1 MKKTIRYL
9 MSVILALGIC
19 IPGGA
24 LQAAFADGGVPVNV
38 TITKFQI
45 LNINK
50 EEVHS
55 IYQSDRFYLAMDWDA
70 SAAGTNIHEGDYF
83 DITLPDNMKF
93 PAGTTAQ
100 DFDLEDADGNVIAKA
115 HVTPGPGDVGGTVHV
130 TFTKAAENKYNVK
143 GTMYL
148 AAQFDETKIIKDA
161 ENIFTITVNSQA
173 FSGSVIVEGS
183 KPLQDEPLAKW
194 GKPVPGHED
203 QAEWNVRINHKKAN
217 LPNAVISDSLS
228 GGNGDERYIADSFK
242 LLEVEFN
249 EYGGIAQE
257 IQTIDLTD
265 KLQIAPDGRSF
276 TINLGNVNGKQYRLY
291 YKSTYHAGTVL
302 KNKATLDASSSHS
315 EASYSYQSAESGGS
329 AGGDLAS
336 KIKLTKVD
344 ADDNAVLLK
353 NAVFT
358 VTRPDGT
365 TFELTTGEDGTV
377 TSGVL
382 TQGTYK
388 VKEKTPPEGYELNDE
403 EYALE
408 VTPAGGALKTITD
421 KPVKIDVGV
430 TKKWVGP
437 EGGEVT
443 AHLLADG
450 ADTGKELKLNA
461 GNGWKGTFDD
471 LRKYKAGTADEI
483 AYTVK
488 EDPVA
493 NYDGDVTGDAAS
505 GFTITNTNK
514 ETVDVSGTKS
524 WEDDDDRDGVR
535 PASITVNLMRDGAK
549 ADSKTVTPDAS
560 GAWAYSFTGLPKYD
574 PNDGH
579 EYAYTVTEEA
589 VPNYETEVN
598 GTDITNSYTPGK
610 TSVTVTKTWVDA
622 DDQDG
627 LRPASIKAQLYADGN
642 PLGAPVELSEAN
654 GWTHTWTGL
663 NLKEAGKNIA
673 YTVKEAGVPSGYDVA
688 VAGDATA
695 GYTVTNTH
703 TPATVDVPVVKKWVG
718 PAGSEVTVR
727 LLADGKD
734 TGKELKLDADNNW
747 SGAFSGLPKYDHGR
761 EIAYTVKEYPV
772 PNYDGDVTG
781 DAASGFTIT
790 NTNTET
796 VDVSGTKSWEDD
808 SDRDGVRPASIT
820 VNLMRDGAK
829 ADSRTVT
836 PDASGA
842 WAYSF
847 TGLPKYDPND
857 GHEYAYAVTEEAVP
871 NYETEVNGTDITN
884 SYTPGKTSVTVTKAW
899 ADANNQDG
907 MRPASVKA
915 QLYADGKPL
924 GDPVELSEA
933 NGWTHTW
940 TGLFM
945 KEAGKDVAYAVEEV
959 SVPKGYEASAA
970 GDAKAGYTLTNA
982 HEPETVSVPVE
993 KRWVGGEGGEV
1004 TVRLLADGKD
1014 AGKALKLNAGNGWK
1028 GSFDGLPAYKDGK
1041 RIAYAVAEDAVEGYS
1056 SKVAGD
1062 ASKGFTV
1069 TNTKDE
1075 RPKAPAPGGGRKAM
1089 PKTGD
1094 GTGAMALG
1102 AGLAGLLSLGLL
1114 GFAFRGRRA
1123 E

>member
-1 MKKTIRYL
+1 MKKKLCYL
-9 MSVILALGIC
+9 LSVVLALGIC

-173 FSGSVIVEGS
+173 FSGSVIVGGS

-228 GGNGDERYIADSFK
+228 GGSGDERYIADSFK

-249 EYGGIAQE
+249 EYGGIVQE
-257 IQTIDLTD
+257 IQTVDLTD

-315 EASYSYQSAESGGS
+315 EASYSYQSANSGGT

-344 ADDNAVLLK
+344 ADDNAVVLK

-358 VTRPDGT
+358 VTRPDGS
-365 TFELTTGEDGTV
+365 TFELTTGADGTV

-388 VKEKTPPEGYELNDE
+388 VKEKTPPDGYELNDE

-421 KPVKIDVGV
+421 KPIKIDVGV

-450 ADTGKELKLNA
+450 KDTGRELKLNA
-461 GNGWKGTFDD
+461 GNGWKGSFDD

-493 NYDGDVTGDAAS
+493 NYDGSVEGDAASGFTITNTNTETVKVPVEKKWVGPKGSEVTVRLLADGKDAGKELKLNEGNGWKGEFDGLPKYNADGTEIAYTVTEAEVSGVDGSKYGTAVEGDAASGFTITNTNKETVKVPVEKKWVGPKGSEVTVRLLADGKDAGKELKLNEGNGWKGEFDGLPKYNADGTEIAYTVTEAEVSGVDGSKYGTAVEGDAAS

-524 WEDDDDRDGVR
+524 WD
-535 PASITVNLMRDGAK
+535 
-549 ADSKTVTPDAS
+549 
-560 GAWAYSFTGLPKYD
+560 
-574 PNDGH
+574 
-579 EYAYTVTEEA
+579 
-589 VPNYETEVN
+589 
-598 GTDITNSYTPGK
+598 
-610 TSVTVTKTWVDA
+610 
-622 DDQDG
+622 
-627 LRPASIKAQLYADGN
+627 
-642 PLGAPVELSEAN
+642 
-654 GWTHTWTGL
+654 
-663 NLKEAGKNIA
+663 
-673 YTVKEAGVPSGYDVA
+673 
-688 VAGDATA
+688 
-695 GYTVTNTH
+695 
-703 TPATVDVPVVKKWVG
+703 
-718 PAGSEVTVR
+718 
-727 LLADGKD
+727 
-734 TGKELKLDADNNW
+734 
-747 SGAFSGLPKYDHGR
+747 
-761 EIAYTVKEYPV
+761 
-772 PNYDGDVTG
+772 
-781 DAASGFTIT
+781 
-790 NTNTET
+790 
-796 VDVSGTKSWEDD
+796 DD

-836 PDASGA
+836 PDASGM
-842 WAYSF
+842 WAYAF
-847 TGLPKYDPND
+847 TGLPKYAAD

-871 NYETEVNGTDITN
+871 NYATEVNGTDITN

-907 MRPASVKA
+907 IRPASVKA

-945 KEAGKDVAYAVEEV
+945 KEAGKDVAYTVREV

-993 KRWVGGEGGEV
+993 KKWVGGEGGEV

-1014 AGKALKLNAGNGWK
+1014 AGKALKLNAGNNWK

-1041 RIAYAVAEDAVEGYS
+1041 RIAYTVAEDAVEGYS
-1056 SKVAGD
+1056 SKVTGD
-1062 ASKGFTV
+1062 AKAGFTV

-1075 RPKAPAPGGGRKAM
+1075 KPEAPAPGGKKAM

>member
-1 MKKTIRYL
+1 MKKKLCYL
-9 MSVILALGIC
+9 LSVVLALGIC

-38 TITKFQI
+38 AITKFQI
-45 LNINK
+45 LNLNK
-50 EEVHS
+50 EEAHRLFLS
-55 IYQSDRFYLAMDWDA
+55 SKFYLAMDWDA

-83 DITLPDNMKF
+83 DIALPDNMKF
-93 PAGTTAQ
+93 PSDTTAR
-100 DFDLEDADGNVIAKA
+100 DFDLTDADGNVVAKA

-161 ENIFTITVNSQA
+161 ENVFTITVNSQA
-173 FSGSVIVEGS
+173 FSSSVTVTSPGLAHNES
-183 KPLQDEPLAKW
+183 LAKW
-194 GKPVPGHED
+194 GKPVSGHED

-249 EYGGIAQE
+249 EYGGIVQE
-257 IQTIDLTD
+257 IQTVDLTD

-315 EASYSYQSAESGGS
+315 EASYSYQSANSGGT

-344 ADDNAVLLK
+344 ADDNAVVLK

-358 VTRPDGT
+358 VTRPDGS
-365 TFELTTGEDGTV
+365 TFELTTGTDGTV

-388 VKEKTPPEGYELNDE
+388 VKEKTPPDGYELNDE

-408 VTPAGGALKTITD
+408 VTPAGGALKTVAD
-421 KPVKIDVGV
+421 KPIKIDVGV
-430 TKKWVGP
+430 TKKWVGG

-443 AHLLADG
+443 VRLLADG
-450 ADTGKELKLNA
+450 ADTGRELKLNA

-493 NYDGDVTGDAAS
+493 NYDGSVDGDAASGFTITNTNTETVKVPVEKKWVGPAGSEVTVRLLADGADTGRELKLNAGNGWKGSFDGLPKYNADGSEIAYTVTEAEVSGVDGSKYGTAVAGDAAS

-514 ETVDVSGTKS
+514 ETVDISGTKS

-560 GAWAYSFTGLPKYD
+560 GMWAYAFTGLPKYD
-574 PNDGH
+574 PADGH

-589 VPNYETEVN
+589 VPNYET
-598 GTDITNSYTPGK
+598 S
-610 TSVTVTKTWVDA
+610 
-622 DDQDG
+622 
-627 LRPASIKAQLYADGN
+627 
-642 PLGAPVELSEAN
+642 
-654 GWTHTWTGL
+654 
-663 NLKEAGKNIA
+663 
-673 YTVKEAGVPSGYDVA
+673 
-688 VAGDATA
+688 
-695 GYTVTNTH
+695 
-703 TPATVDVPVVKKWVG
+703 
-718 PAGSEVTVR
+718 
-727 LLADGKD
+727 
-734 TGKELKLDADNNW
+734 
-747 SGAFSGLPKYDHGR
+747 
-761 EIAYTVKEYPV
+761 
-772 PNYDGDVTG
+772 
-781 DAASGFTIT
+781 
-790 NTNTET
+790 
-796 VDVSGTKSWEDD
+796 
-808 SDRDGVRPASIT
+808 
-820 VNLMRDGAK
+820 
-829 ADSRTVT
+829 
-836 PDASGA
+836 
-842 WAYSF
+842 
-847 TGLPKYDPND
+847 
-857 GHEYAYAVTEEAVP
+857 
-871 NYETEVNGTDITN
+871 VNGTDITN

-899 ADANNQDG
+899 ADANDQDG
-907 MRPASVKA
+907 IRPASVKA

-924 GDPVELSEA
+924 GAPVELSEA

-945 KEAGKDVAYAVEEV
+945 KEAGKDVAYTVEEA
-959 SVPKGYEASAA
+959 SVPKGYEASVA
-970 GDAKAGYTLTNA
+970 GDATAGFTVTNT

-1014 AGKALKLNAGNGWK
+1014 AGKSLKLNAGNNWK
-1028 GSFDGLPAYKDGK
+1028 GSFDGLPAFKDGK

-1056 SKVAGD
+1056 SEVTGD
-1062 ASKGFTV
+1062 AKAGFTV

-1075 RPKAPAPGGGRKAM
+1075 KPEAPAPGGGKKAM

-1114 GFAFRGRRA
+1114 GLAFRGRRA

>member
-388 VKEKTPPEGYELNDE
+388 VKEKTPPDGYELNDE
-403 EYALE
+403 EYTLE
-408 VTPAGGALKTITD
+408 VTPAGGALKTICD
-421 KPVKIDVGV
+421 RPVKVSVDV

-483 AYTVK
+483 VYTVK

-493 NYDGDVTGDAAS
+493 NYDGSVEGDAAS

-514 ETVDVSGTKS
+514 ETVKV
-524 WEDDDDRDGVR
+524 
-535 PASITVNLMRDGAK
+535 
-549 ADSKTVTPDAS
+549 
-560 GAWAYSFTGLPKYD
+560 
-574 PNDGH
+574 
-579 EYAYTVTEEA
+579 
-589 VPNYETEVN
+589 
-598 GTDITNSYTPGK
+598 
-610 TSVTVTKTWVDA
+610 
-622 DDQDG
+622 
-627 LRPASIKAQLYADGN
+627 
-642 PLGAPVELSEAN
+642 PVE
-654 GWTHTWTGL
+654 
-663 NLKEAGKNIA
+663 
-673 YTVKEAGVPSGYDVA
+673 
-688 VAGDATA
+688 
-695 GYTVTNTH
+695 
-703 TPATVDVPVVKKWVG
+703 KKWVG

-727 LLADGKD
+727 LLADGNPVA
-734 TGKELKLDADNNW
+734 GKELKLNEGNGWKGSFD
-747 SGAFSGLPKYDHGR
+747 GLPKYNADGS
-761 EIAYTVKEYPV
+761 EIAYTVTEAEVSGVDSSKYETGV
-772 PNYDGDVTG
+772 AG

-790 NTNTET
+790 NTNKET
-796 VDVSGTKSWEDD
+796 VDISGTKSWEDD

-836 PDASGA
+836 PDASGM
-842 WAYSF
+842 WAYAF
-847 TGLPKYDPND
+847 AGLPKYDPAD
-857 GHEYAYAVTEEAVP
+857 GHEYAYTVTEEAVP
-871 NYETEVNGTDITN
+871 NYATEVNGTDIVN
-884 SYTPGKTSVTVTKAW
+884 SCTPGRTSVTVTKAW
-899 ADANNQDG
+899 ADANDRDG
-907 MRPASVKA
+907 LRPASIKA

-933 NGWTHTW
+933 NSWTHTW

-945 KEAGKDVAYAVEEV
+945 KEAGKDIAYTVEEV

-993 KRWVGGEGGEV
+993 KKWVGGEGGEV

-1014 AGKALKLNAGNGWK
+1014 AGKALKLDAGNNWK

-1056 SKVAGD
+1056 SEVTGD

-1075 RPKAPAPGGGRKAM
+1075 RPKAPAPGGKKAM

>member
-249 EYGGIAQE
+249 EYGGIVQE

-315 EASYSYQSAESGGS
+315 EASYSYQSANSGGT

-344 ADDNAVLLK
+344 ADDNAVVLK

-365 TFELTTGEDGTV
+365 TFELTTGADGTV

-388 VKEKTPPEGYELNDE
+388 VKEKTPPDGYELNDE
-403 EYALE
+403 EYTLE

-421 KPVKIDVGV
+421 KPIKIDVGV

-483 AYTVK
+483 VYTVK

-493 NYDGDVTGDAAS
+493 NYDSDVVGSMSSGFTIANTNTETVDVPVEKRWVGPKGSEVTVRLLADGTDTGRELRLNEVNGWKGEFDGLPKYNADGSEVAYSVTEAEVAGVDSDKYETAVAGDAAS
-505 GFTITNTNK
+505 GFTITNTNT
-514 ETVDVSGTKS
+514 ETVEVSGAKS
-524 WEDDDDRDGVR
+524 WDDDNDRDGVR

-549 ADSKTVTPDAS
+549 ADSKTVTPDPA
-560 GAWAYSFTGLPKYD
+560 GTWAYSFTGLPKYD
-574 PNDGH
+574 P
-579 EYAYTVTEEA
+579 A
-589 VPNYETEVN
+589 
-598 GTDITNSYTPGK
+598 
-610 TSVTVTKTWVDA
+610 
-622 DDQDG
+622 
-627 LRPASIKAQLYADGN
+627 
-642 PLGAPVELSEAN
+642 
-654 GWTHTWTGL
+654 
-663 NLKEAGKNIA
+663 
-673 YTVKEAGVPSGYDVA
+673 
-688 VAGDATA
+688 
-695 GYTVTNTH
+695 
-703 TPATVDVPVVKKWVG
+703 
-718 PAGSEVTVR
+718 
-727 LLADGKD
+727 
-734 TGKELKLDADNNW
+734 
-747 SGAFSGLPKYDHGR
+747 
-761 EIAYTVKEYPV
+761 
-772 PNYDGDVTG
+772 
-781 DAASGFTIT
+781 
-790 NTNTET
+790 
-796 VDVSGTKSWEDD
+796 
-808 SDRDGVRPASIT
+808 
-820 VNLMRDGAK
+820 
-829 ADSRTVT
+829 
-836 PDASGA
+836 
-842 WAYSF
+842 
-847 TGLPKYDPND
+847 D

-871 NYETEVNGTDITN
+871 NYATEVNGTDITN

-899 ADANNQDG
+899 ADANDRDG

-915 QLYADGKPL
+915 QLYANGKPL
-924 GDPVELSEA
+924 GEPVELSNA

-959 SVPKGYEASAA
+959 SVPKGYEASVA

-982 HEPETVSVPVE
+982 HEPETVSIPVV
-993 KRWVGGEGGEV
+993 KKWVGGEGGEV
-1004 TVRLLADGKD
+1004 TIHLLADGHD
-1014 AGKALKLNAGNGWK
+1014 TGKSLKLNAGNGWK
-1028 GSFDGLPAYKDGK
+1028 GSFDGLPAFEGGK

-1056 SKVAGD
+1056 SKVTGD

-1075 RPKAPAPGGGRKAM
+1075 RPEAPVPGGGKKAM

-1114 GFAFRGRRA
+1114 GLAFRGRRA

>member
-388 VKEKTPPEGYELNDE
+388 IKEKTPPDGYELNDE
-403 EYALE
+403 EYTLE
-408 VTPAGGALKTITD
+408 VTPAGGALKTIAD
-421 KPVKIDVGV
+421 KPVKVDVGV

-437 EGGEVT
+437 AGSEVT

-483 AYTVK
+483 VYTVK
-488 EDPVA
+488 EDPVP
-493 NYDGDVTGDAAS
+493 NYDGSVDGDAAS
-505 GFTITNTNK
+505 GFTITNTNT
-514 ETVDVSGTKS
+514 ETVKV
-524 WEDDDDRDGVR
+524 
-535 PASITVNLMRDGAK
+535 
-549 ADSKTVTPDAS
+549 
-560 GAWAYSFTGLPKYD
+560 
-574 PNDGH
+574 
-579 EYAYTVTEEA
+579 
-589 VPNYETEVN
+589 
-598 GTDITNSYTPGK
+598 
-610 TSVTVTKTWVDA
+610 
-622 DDQDG
+622 
-627 LRPASIKAQLYADGN
+627 
-642 PLGAPVELSEAN
+642 PVE
-654 GWTHTWTGL
+654 
-663 NLKEAGKNIA
+663 
-673 YTVKEAGVPSGYDVA
+673 
-688 VAGDATA
+688 
-695 GYTVTNTH
+695 
-703 TPATVDVPVVKKWVG
+703 KKWVG
-718 PAGSEVTVR
+718 PKGSEVTVR

-734 TGKELKLDADNNW
+734 AGKELKLNEGNGWKGEFD
-747 SGAFSGLPKYDHGR
+747 GLPKYNADGS
-761 EIAYTVKEYPV
+761 EIAYTVTEAEVSGVDSSKYGTAV
-772 PNYDGDVTG
+772 AG

-836 PDASGA
+836 PDASGM

-847 TGLPKYDPND
+847 TGLPKYAAD
-857 GHEYAYAVTEEAVP
+857 GHEYAYTVVEEAVP
-871 NYETEVNGTDITN
+871 NYATSVDGADITN
-884 SYTPGKTSVTVTKAW
+884 SYTPGRTSVTVTKAW
-899 ADANNQDG
+899 ADANDRDG

-915 QLYADGKPL
+915 QLYADGNPL
-924 GDPVELSEA
+924 GAPVELSEA
-933 NGWTHTW
+933 NSWTHTW

-945 KEAGKDVAYAVEEV
+945 KEAGKDVAYTVEEV
-959 SVPKGYEASAA
+959 SVPKGYEASVA

-1014 AGKALKLNAGNGWK
+1014 AGRALKLNAGNGWK
-1028 GSFDGLPAYKDGK
+1028 GSFDGLPAFEGGK

-1056 SKVAGD
+1056 SKVTGD
-1062 ASKGFTV
+1062 AKAGFTV
-1069 TNTKDE
+1069 TNTKDG
-1075 RPKAPAPGGGRKAM
+1075 RPEAPAPGGGTTDTTKGKTGSSGSL

-1094 GTGAMALG
+1094 GVAAPLAALLTALA
-1102 AGLAGLLSLGLL
+1102 AGSVVLIA
-1114 GFAFRGRRA
+1114 RRRMS
-1123 E
+1123 

>member
-228 GGNGDERYIADSFK
+228 GGNGDERYIAASFK

-315 EASYSYQSAESGGS
+315 EASYSYQSAESGGT

-344 ADDNAVLLK
+344 GDDNSIPLK

-358 VTRPDGT
+358 VTRPDGS
-365 TFELTTGEDGTV
+365 TFELTTGADGTV

-388 VKEKTPPEGYELNDE
+388 VKEKTPPDGYELNGN
-403 EYALE
+403 EYTLE
-408 VTPAGGALKTITD
+408 VTPTGGALKTICDRPIKTSAS
-421 KPVKIDVGV
+421 V
-430 TKKWVGP
+430 TKRWVGP

-450 ADTGKELKLNA
+450 VDTGKELKLNA
-461 GNGWKGTFDD
+461 GNNWTGSFDN
-471 LRKYKAGTADEI
+471 LRKYKAGTATEI
-483 AYTVK
+483 VYTVK

-493 NYDGDVTGDAAS
+493 NYDSDVVGSMSSGFTITNTNTETVDVPVEKRWVGPKGSEVTVRLLADGTDTGRELRLNEGNGWKGGFDGLPKYNADGSEVAYSVTEAEVTGVDSDKYETAVAGDAAS
-505 GFTITNTNK
+505 GFTITNTNT
-514 ETVDVSGTKS
+514 ETVEVSGAKS
-524 WEDDDDRDGVR
+524 WDDDNDRDGVR

-549 ADSKTVTPDAS
+549 ADSKTVTPDPA
-560 GAWAYSFTGLPKYD
+560 GTWAYSFTGLPKYD
-574 PNDGH
+574 P
-579 EYAYTVTEEA
+579 A
-589 VPNYETEVN
+589 
-598 GTDITNSYTPGK
+598 
-610 TSVTVTKTWVDA
+610 
-622 DDQDG
+622 
-627 LRPASIKAQLYADGN
+627 
-642 PLGAPVELSEAN
+642 
-654 GWTHTWTGL
+654 
-663 NLKEAGKNIA
+663 
-673 YTVKEAGVPSGYDVA
+673 
-688 VAGDATA
+688 
-695 GYTVTNTH
+695 
-703 TPATVDVPVVKKWVG
+703 
-718 PAGSEVTVR
+718 
-727 LLADGKD
+727 
-734 TGKELKLDADNNW
+734 
-747 SGAFSGLPKYDHGR
+747 
-761 EIAYTVKEYPV
+761 
-772 PNYDGDVTG
+772 
-781 DAASGFTIT
+781 
-790 NTNTET
+790 
-796 VDVSGTKSWEDD
+796 
-808 SDRDGVRPASIT
+808 
-820 VNLMRDGAK
+820 
-829 ADSRTVT
+829 
-836 PDASGA
+836 
-842 WAYSF
+842 
-847 TGLPKYDPND
+847 D

-871 NYETEVNGTDITN
+871 NYAIEVNDTDIVN

-899 ADANNQDG
+899 ADANNRDG
-907 MRPASVKA
+907 IRPASVKA
-915 QLYADGKPL
+915 QLYANGKPL
-924 GDPVELSEA
+924 GEPVELSDA

-945 KEAGKDVAYAVEEV
+945 KEAGKDVAYEVKEV
-959 SVPKGYEASAA
+959 SVPKGYEASVA

-982 HEPETVSVPVE
+982 HEPETVSIPVV
-993 KRWVGGEGGEV
+993 KKWVGGEGGEV
-1004 TVRLLADGKD
+1004 TIHLLADGHD
-1014 AGKALKLNAGNGWK
+1014 TGKSLKLNAGSGWK
-1028 GSFDGLPAYKDGK
+1028 GSFDGLPAFEGGE
-1041 RIAYAVAEDAVEGYS
+1041 RIAYTVSEDAVEGYS
-1056 SKVAGD
+1056 SKIEGD

-1069 TNTKDE
+1069 TNARGDK
-1075 RPKAPAPGGGRKAM
+1075 PKAATRLPQ
-1089 PKTGD
+1089 TGD
-1094 GTGAMALG
+1094 AAGAPAL
-1102 AGLAGLLSLGLL
+1102 AVLAASGLAVAAGALL
-1114 GFAFRGRRA
+1114 RRR
-1123 E
+1123 EG